1 MCPAQ
6 SRACEYTSKDHPQQ
20 VSTPRSSGHRAV
32 RGAMAQSTRLS
43 HTQSQWLRPTPRC
56 SRDGLLAMFP
66 LTACKGGPACGLCRH
81 YGLLVS
87 VSVAYAMLG
96 RRAAPPTSASNAERH
111 NDDRDGAAC
120 RLIDADSWLDF
131 DRRQPGAF
139 ARAVG
144 PGARVQGALAN
155 AAGVAHGAGAGFGAQ
170 KSAESST
177 SFRPTSLT

>member
-1 MCPAQ
+1 
-6 SRACEYTSKDHPQQ
+6 
-20 VSTPRSSGHRAV
+20 
-32 RGAMAQSTRLS
+32 MAQSTQAVTYAEPVAQT
-43 HTQSQWLRPTPRC
+43 HTQVQQGRSPRLV
-56 SRDGLLAMFP
+56 STDFMQGG
-66 LTACKGGPACGLCRH
+66 ACMWALQTLWPACQCVGCMPHTLH
-81 YGLLVS
+81 
-87 VSVAYAMLG
+87 AMLG

-155 AAGVAHGAGAGFGAQ
+155 VAGVAHGAGAGFGAQ